1 MNRIVLA
8 AAVLL
13 AACSKPAE
21 EPLDKPAESVGKAEL
36 EFVQPWARET
46 VAGQSGTAAYL
57 TIANFGQ
64 GEDRLVSVSARPPLT
79 AMLHQTSNEGGV
91 AKMRPLD
98 AGLALPARQSVALA
112 PGGAH
117 IMVTGLSEPLK
128 AGDKLPLTLRLAK
141 SGDREIV
148 FNVLDAAGR

>member
-8 AAVLL
+8 AALLL
-13 AACSKPAE
+13 AACSKPADQPRD
-21 EPLDKPAESVGKAEL
+21 EPTESVGKAEL

-46 VAGQSGTAAYL
+46 VAGQGGTAAYL
-57 TIANFGQ
+57 TIANFGR
-64 GEDRLVSVSARPPLT
+64 GGDRLVSVSAPPPLT

-98 AGLALPARQSVALA
+98 QGLTIPARQSVALA

-117 IMVTGLSEPLK
+117 IMVMGLSEPLK

-141 SGDREIV
+141 SGERKIV
-148 FNVLDAAGR
+148 FTVLDAAGG